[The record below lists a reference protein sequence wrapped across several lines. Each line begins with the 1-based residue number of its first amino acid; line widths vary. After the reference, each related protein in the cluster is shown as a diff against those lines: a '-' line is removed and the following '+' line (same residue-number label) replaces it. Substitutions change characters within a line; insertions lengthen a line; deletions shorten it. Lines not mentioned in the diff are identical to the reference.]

1 MSVLGGDFNCVE
13 DLGLDKAGGAAL
25 AGALG
30 SVPLMAIKWDFDFV
44 DAFRH
49 VYPGGREYTFSTQGV
64 STR

>member
-1 MSVLGGDFNCVE
+1 ME